1 MNLDFQP
8 LNLYRASELEPY
20 LAMRKNRSCD
30 STLLDTYIWADYYD
44 PNLAVIDGE
53 AILLIMQTKE
63 DCFAAMPYCREQ
75 DLRQNFDRLLGYF
88 NGVLRRPLKIW
99 LADEESVRYLGL
111 ENDPGF
117 LVREENDLK
126 DYLYDGEALRTLTGK
141 KYHKKLNLIHKFCHI
156 YDGRWEY
163 RTLDPSAGDMLAE
176 FLDRWYGAREPEDTL
191 EAERHGILYVLKH
204 SELADFRIG
213 GILIDGKLEALS
225 IGSEN
230 KLEHM
235 AIISVEK
242 ANPEIPGLYQL
253 INQQFLLHAFPEAE
267 LVNRE
272 DDMGLEG
279 LRRAKESYHPVAFER
294 KYYIEQI
301 T

>member
-8 LNLYRASELEPY
+8 LNLFRASELEPY

-30 STLLDTYIWADYYD
+30 STLPDTYIWADYYD
-44 PNLAVIDGE
+44 PNLTVI
-53 AILLIMQTKE
+53 
-63 DCFAAMPYCREQ
+63 
-75 DLRQNFDRLLGYF
+75 
-88 NGVLRRPLKIW
+88 
-99 LADEESVRYLGL
+99 
-111 ENDPGF
+111 
-117 LVREENDLK
+117 
-126 DYLYDGEALRTLTGK
+126 DGEALRTLTGE
-141 KYHKKLNLIHKFCHI
+141 KYHKKLNLIHRFCHI

-272 DDMGLEG
+272 DDMWVWKGCAARRKAIIPLRLSGSITLSRSLESG
-279 LRRAKESYHPVAFER
+279 
-294 KYYIEQI
+294 ICQ
-301 T
+301 